1 MSDDAVADLAL
12 NQRGGARR
20 REDIV
25 EAARQAGTLVVA
37 DLPGQVGVSPETTH
51 RRDDFLVHRAGAFA
65 TPGTHHYFGGGE
77 GFALERRVWWTC
89 GLWPCW
95 SRWNWTWRLLAQ
107 TG

>member
-37 DLPGQVGVSPETTH
+37 DLPGQFGVSPETTH

-65 TPGTHHYFGGGE
+65 TPGTHHYCGGGKGSPSNTGCGGYVGRGHAGVDGI
-77 GFALERRVWWTC
+77 GFGVYRR
-89 GLWPCW
+89 
-95 SRWNWTWRLLAQ
+95 
-107 TG
+107 

>member
-37 DLPGQVGVSPETTH
+37 DLPGQFGVSPETTH

-65 TPGTHHYFGGGE
+65 TPGTHHHCGWRKG
-77 GFALERRVWWTC
+77 ASSNTRRRGHVGC
-89 GLWPCW
+89 GHAGVDGIGLGVY
-95 SRWNWTWRLLAQ
+95 WR
-107 TG
+107 

>member
-37 DLPGQVGVSPETTH
+37 DLPGQSGV
-51 RRDDFLVHRAGAFA
+51 
-65 TPGTHHYFGGGE
+65 
-77 GFALERRVWWTC
+77 
-89 GLWPCW
+89 
-95 SRWNWTWRLLAQ
+95 
-107 TG
+107 